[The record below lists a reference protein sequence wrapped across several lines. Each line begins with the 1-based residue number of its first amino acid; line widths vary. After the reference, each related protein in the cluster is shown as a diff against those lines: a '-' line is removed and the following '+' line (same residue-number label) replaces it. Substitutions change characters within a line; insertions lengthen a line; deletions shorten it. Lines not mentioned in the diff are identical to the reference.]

1 MDPVIP
7 QIIAAIGIVLIPSI
21 GLTARFALKPIVEAI
36 VRLKDAFPQGAGTT
50 PQVEQRLAAVED
62 EMRQLRDGF
71 ERLASAVEFDAQLR
85 AGAAPSP
92 SLPRA

>member
-7 QIIAAIGIVLIPSI
+7 QIIAAVGIVLIPSI

-36 VRLKDAFPQGAGTT
+36 VRLRDAFPAATAA
-50 PQVEQRLAAVED
+50 PAQVDRRIAALED
-62 EMRQLRDGF
+62 EMRQLREGF

-85 AGAAPSP
+85 AGAPASR
-92 SLPRA
+92 LPRA

>member
-36 VRLKDAFPQGAGTT
+36 VRLKDAFPQADAAT
-50 PQVEQRLAAVED
+50 PQVEQRLLAVE
-62 EMRQLRDGF
+62 EEVRQLRQGF
-71 ERLASAVEFDAQLR
+71 DRLATAVEFDTQLR
-85 AGAAPSP
+85 AGAGPGP